1 MRRECRINLNKV
13 DEKLTSQVTT
23 KAENNSIGH
32 EKSLPRVDIKFGFDG
47 TGIILKTLIDCGS
60 SSSFIN
66 AEKLPLKIKKSLSE
80 FIDSNGT
87 SKNIYN
93 FELICVRLSGS
104 FFKNGEV
111 KGVQCDLNLEI
122 GKWKGIHKF
131 IIVNNMQDEMA
142 ILGFDFLKRY
152 KWNFDPKTEELA
164 IFDESGPVFCVTAA
178 DELIPPRT
186 EKILTV
192 ALNNI
197 QLTPGVVV
205 FEPMFLEKE
214 GLGIAASIDKLTGN
228 EIKINVVNVSDEP
241 ILLKK
246 DEVIGQIE
254 HPSQVLDT
262 KFVVDSSDRLDKL
275 AEALDKHI
283 GSNLSFENNDKLRNL
298 IMRFS
303 DVISLNDLDLD
314 VISLN
319 DLDLGSTDLTTHRIN
334 LKTETP
340 IKSSPYKTN
349 HVMRRELETQIKKM
363 SDANVIEES
372 DSPFASPVVLVRKK
386 DGTYRF
392 CIDFRK
398 LNEQTIKDAYPIPR
412 IDEVIEPVFD
422 AKIFTIIDLIQGYW
436 QVEIDEQDKHKTA
449 FITTSGLYHFNK
461 MPFGLCNAP
470 ATFQRLMNKVLTGI
484 LWKRCIVYL
493 DDIII
498 YAKTFSDHLEALE
511 EVFKRLSRAGLK
523 IKLSKYHFITNTV
536 RYLGFLITADGLKA
550 DPSKVSA
557 ILNVEVPKN
566 VKDVRAFLG
575 MASYYRRFMPNFSHI
590 AEPLTNLTHK
600 KITFKWTQECDI
612 SFNEIKKL
620 LTKAPVLKLPDVDK
634 PFILQCDASGKA
646 LGAVLAQINA
656 DGYVQ
661 PIAYASRA
669 LTETEQKYT
678 TTEREG
684 LVIVWALTYF
694 KYLICDQPVDVCT
707 DHRPLAFM
715 RSVQEPY
722 GRIGRF

>member
-1 MRRECRINLNKV
+1 MV
-13 DEKLTSQVTT
+13 
-23 KAENNSIGH
+23 
-32 EKSLPRVDIKFGFDG
+32 
-47 TGIILKTLIDCGS
+47 GS
-60 SSSFIN
+60 SN
-66 AEKLPLKIKKSLSE
+66 
-80 FIDSNGT
+80 
-87 SKNIYN
+87 
-93 FELICVRLSGS
+93 
-104 FFKNGEV
+104 
-111 KGVQCDLNLEI
+111 DLN
-122 GKWKGIHKF
+122 
-131 IIVNNMQDEMA
+131 
-142 ILGFDFLKRY
+142 
-152 KWNFDPKTEELA
+152 
-164 IFDESGPVFCVTAA
+164 
-178 DELIPPRT
+178 
-186 EKILTV
+186 
-192 ALNNI
+192 
-197 QLTPGVVV
+197 
-205 FEPMFLEKE
+205 
-214 GLGIAASIDKLTGN
+214 
-228 EIKINVVNVSDEP
+228 
-241 ILLKK
+241 
-246 DEVIGQIE
+246 
-254 HPSQVLDT
+254 
-262 KFVVDSSDRLDKL
+262 KL
-275 AEALDKHI
+275 AEAIDKHNI
-283 GSNLSFENNDKLRNL
+283 GNNLPPEDRDKLRNL
-298 IMRFS
+298 VMRFS
-303 DVISLNDLDLD
+303 E

-319 DLDLGSTDLTTHRIN
+319 DLDLGSTDLTTHKIN
-334 LKTETP
+334 LKTEIP

-349 HVMRRELETQIKKM
+349 HLMRREIETQIRKM

-412 IDEVIEPVFD
+412 IDEVIEAVFD

-436 QVEIDEQDKHKTA
+436 QVEIDEHDKHKTA

-523 IKLSKYHFITNTV
+523 IKLSKCHFITNTV
-536 RYLGFLITADGLKA
+536 RYLGFLITADGLKT
-550 DPSKVSA
+550 DPSKVSV

-590 AEPLTNLTHK
+590 AEPLTNLTRK
-600 KITFKWTQECDI
+600 RIIFKWTQECDI

-620 LTKAPVLKLPDVDK
+620 LTEAPVLKLPDVDK

-656 DGYVQ
+656 DGYEQ

-684 LVIVWALTYF
+684 LVIVWAITYF
-694 KYLICDQPVDVCT
+694 KYLICDQPVDVYT
-707 DHRPLAFM
+707 DHRPLAVM

-722 GRIGRF
+722 GRIGRFILKIQHLNLKLNYKPGATNQNADALSRLNQVVNNIVVENWSKTQQSNFELEEIRRAVLEGKCISNPQYKRLQDCLSINKFDVLVKKSSDGNERIVVLNNEISNILRTNHDSPLAGHLGFEKTLQRVRSDYFWPKMYDTVRKYCSECPVCQKFKTSIYTKHELKTFDLSGPWFIVGIDIAGPLTVTEIHHCSYLSFLQICDY